1 MQKILFLNYE
11 YPPLGGG
18 AANATMNLLK
28 EYSKHNDIEVD
39 LVTSAI
45 GNEKEIERIG
55 NNITIYRLPIGKNPD
70 KLDFQSQKDLL
81 VYSWRA
87 YFFSRKLV
95 QKKKYDLTHS
105 FFTVPCGFLSFLLKL
120 EFKIPYIVSLRGS
133 DVPGYNDRFNF
144 IYTFIR
150 PLACLIWSKA
160 NFSISNSKDLTSL
173 AQKSSPLQN
182 FREIPNGVDTNYYT
196 PGKRTIRDKEKEFI
210 ILCAARLTKRKG
222 FNYAISA
229 FSKIEQKYP
238 WAKMILAGGEGNAMA
253 ELKEQTKKLK
263 LEKKITFTGN
273 YTKKEA
279 PGIYHKADVFV
290 MPSLNEGMSN
300 NLLEAMSA
308 GLPVL
313 MTSTGGAEELVN
325 EKENGFIIKMK
336 DANDIAKKLSLLIAN
351 PEECSRLGQNSRKIA
366 TAMSWSRVAEK
377 YLNFYQKI

>member
-1 MQKILFLNYE
+1 MRKILFLNYE

-18 AANATMNLLK
+18 AANATMHLLR
-28 EYSKHNDIEVD
+28 EYSKYSDIEVD

-45 GNEKEIERIG
+45 GKEKEIEKVG
-55 NNITIYRLPIGKNPD
+55 DNITIHRLPIGKKEG

-81 VYSWRA
+81 IYSWHA
-87 YFFSRKLV
+87 YFFSRKLA
-95 QKKKYDLTHS
+95 KKKNYDLTHS
-105 FFTVPCGFLSFLLKL
+105 FFTVPCGFLSFLLRL

-133 DVPGYNDRFNF
+133 DVPGYNERFNF

-150 PLACLIWSKA
+150 PLARLIWKKA
-160 NFSISNSKDLTSL
+160 KFSVSNSTDLTDL
-173 AQKSSPLQN
+173 AQKSSFLQK
-182 FREIPNGVDTNYYT
+182 FLEIPNGVDTSYYT
-196 PGKRTIRDKEKEFI
+196 PGKRTAEDKQKEFI

-229 FSKIEQKYP
+229 FSEIEQKYP
-238 WAKMILAGGEGNAMA
+238 WAKMILAGGEGNAMT
-253 ELKEQTKKLK
+253 ELKEQAKELG
-263 LEKKITFTGN
+263 LEKKILFTGN

-313 MTSTGGAEELVN
+313 MTPTGGAEDLVQ
-325 EKENGFIIKMK
+325 EEENGFIIKMQDSK
-336 DANDIAKKLSLLIAN
+336 EIAEKLSFLIEN
-351 PEECSRLGQNSRKIA
+351 PKACSRLGQNSRKIA
-366 TAMSWSRVAEK
+366 TTMSWSNVAEK
-377 YLNFYQKI
+377 YRNLYKQI